1 MNPPKYLQPGDK
13 VGIEITAIGELANTV
28 AAAQ

>member
-13 VGIEITAIGELANTV
+13 ISIEITAIGELANTV
-28 AAAQ
+28 AAGQ